1 MYPSA
6 GKGEGDKGKEEKKKR
21 TDGNA
26 LPARVAEEKRGGVRF
41 LFIPRDKE
49 GVAKAVI
56 LHRQFIIH

>member
-26 LPARVAEEKRGGVRF
+26 LPARESEEKRGGVRF